1 MKFDTVIIGGGLAG
15 LTCGIR
21 LQNRGFKCAIVSAG
35 QSALHFSSGSFD
47 LLNELPDGT
56 PVTNPEKAIE
66 SLDKKH
72 PYAKIGHKFSFYTH
86 EAKQLLLDVG
96 IEVHGDSTH
105 NSYRI
110 TPMGTTMPT
119 WLTLADFTTL
129 EKAQETIGRK
139 ILLVNIAGFLD
150 FNTKFVADA
159 FETNDAECKIISISL
174 PEFERLRQSPTEM
187 RSANIARVMENENTL
202 NALVSQLNEKAQS
215 FDVVALPAV
224 FGLSSP
230 EPIQTLKQ
238 KIKTP
243 VCIIPTM
250 PPSVP
255 GIRTQK
261 RLRRVFELA
270 GGFYMLGDSVINAEI
285 GDGKVYNVS
294 TVNHG
299 DIALYADNF
308 VLASGSFFSNGLCAS
323 MDGVAEPVFGAD
335 VDFDPNRNTWYN
347 VSVFGAQRYRTF
359 GVATDDQ
366 FRIKI
371 NGKVQDNVY
380 AIGSVLSGFDA
391 LQEGCGAGVSLLTAL
406 YVADNLKKIE

>member
-86 EAKQLLLDVG
+86 EAKQLLLDAG

-159 FETNDAECKIISISL
+159 FETNGAECKIISISL

-202 NALVSQLNEKAQS
+202 HALVSQLNEKAKS
-215 FDVVALPAV
+215 FDIVALPAV

-230 EPIQTLKQ
+230 EPIKRLKQ
-238 KIKTP
+238 ELNIP
-243 VCIIPTM
+243 VCVVPTM

-270 GGFYMLGDSVINAEI
+270 GGAYMLGDSVISAEM
-285 GDGKVYNVS
+285 GDGKVYNVH

-299 DIALYADNF
+299 DIALQADNF
-308 VLASGSFFSNGLCAS
+308 VLASGSFFSNGLCAH
-323 MDGVAEPVFGAD
+323 MDGIIEPVFGAD
-335 VDFDPNRNTWYN
+335 VDFDPNRSTWYN
-347 VSVFGAQRYRTF
+347 ASIFEAQRYRTF
-359 GVATDDQ
+359 GVATDEH
-366 FRIKI
+366 FRIKV
-371 NGKVQDNVY
+371 NGKIQDNVY

-406 YVADNLKKIE
+406 YVADNLKK

>member
-15 LTCGIR
+15 LACGIR

-56 PVTNPEKAIE
+56 AVANPEKAIHL
-66 SLDKKH
+66 LDKKH
-72 PYAKIGHKFSFYTH
+72 PYAKIGDKFPVYTQ
-86 EAKQLLLDVG
+86 EAKQLLLDAG
-96 IEVHGDSTH
+96 IEVQGDSKR

-119 WLTLADFTTL
+119 WLTLTDFTTL
-129 EKAQETIGRK
+129 ETPNEVIGKK

-159 FETNDAECKIISISL
+159 FETNGAECKIISVSL
-174 PEFERLRQSPTEM
+174 PEFEKLRQSPTEM
-187 RSANIARVMENENTL
+187 RSANIARVLENENTL
-202 NALVSQLNEKAQS
+202 NALVAKLKEASKS
-215 FDVVALPAV
+215 FDTVALPAV
-224 FGLSSP
+224 FGLSSNDP
-230 EPIQTLKQ
+230 VK
-238 KIKTP
+238 KIKQLLDIP
-243 VCIIPTM
+243 VHIIPTM
-250 PPSVP
+250 PPSVA

-270 GGFYMLGDSVINAEI
+270 GGFYMLGDSVVNAEI
-285 GDGKVYNVS
+285 GDGKIYNVY

-299 DIALYADNF
+299 DIALQADNF
-308 VLASGSFFSNGLCAS
+308 ILASGSFFSNGLCAT

-347 VSVFGAQRYRTF
+347 ASVFGAQRYRTF
-359 GVATDDQ
+359 GVATDDL

-406 YVADNLKKIE
+406 YVADHLKK

>member
-15 LTCGIR
+15 LVCGIR

-56 PVTNPEKAIE
+56 AVTNPEEAIH

-72 PYAKIGHKFSFYTH
+72 PYAKIGDKFPFYAQ
-86 EAKQLLLDVG
+86 EAKQMLLDAG
-96 IEVHGDSTH
+96 IDVRGDSKQNT
-105 NSYRI
+105 YRI

-119 WLTLADFTTL
+119 WLTLADFNPL
-129 EKAQETIGRK
+129 KSSNEVIGKK

-159 FETNDAECKIISISL
+159 FEGNGAECKIISISL
-174 PEFERLRQSPTEM
+174 PEFEKLRQSPTEM

-202 NALVSQLNEKAQS
+202 NALVSQLNEKAKS

-230 EPIQTLKQ
+230 EPIKRLKQ
-238 KIKTP
+238 ELNIP
-243 VCIIPTM
+243 VCIVPTM

-270 GGFYMLGDSVINAEI
+270 GGAYMLGDSVISAEM
-285 GDGKVYNVS
+285 GDGKVYNVH

-299 DIALYADNF
+299 DIALQADNF
-308 VLASGSFFSNGLCAS
+308 VLASGSFFSNGLCAH
-323 MDGVAEPVFGAD
+323 MDGIIEPVFGAD
-335 VDFDPNRNTWYN
+335 VDFDPNRSTWYN
-347 VSVFGAQRYRTF
+347 ASIFEAQRYRTF
-359 GVATDDQ
+359 GVATDEH
-366 FRIKI
+366 FRIKV
-371 NGKVQDNVY
+371 NGKIQDNVY

-406 YVADNLKKIE
+406 YVADNLKK

>member
-15 LTCGIR
+15 LVCSIR

-56 PVTNPEKAIE
+56 AVTNPEEAIH

-72 PYAKIGHKFSFYTH
+72 PYAKIGDKFPFYAQ
-86 EAKQLLLDVG
+86 EAKQMLLDAG
-96 IEVHGDSTH
+96 IDVRGDSKQNT
-105 NSYRI
+105 YRI

-119 WLTLADFTTL
+119 WLTLADFNPL
-129 EKAQETIGRK
+129 KSSNEVIGKK

-159 FETNDAECKIISISL
+159 FEGNGAECKIISISL
-174 PEFERLRQSPTEM
+174 PEFEKLRQSPTEM

-202 NALVSQLNEKAQS
+202 NALVSQLNEKAKS

-230 EPIQTLKQ
+230 EPIKRLKQ
-238 KIKTP
+238 ELNIP
-243 VCIIPTM
+243 VCIVPTM

-270 GGFYMLGDSVINAEI
+270 GGAYMLGDSVISAEM
-285 GDGKVYNVS
+285 GDGKVYNVH

-299 DIALYADNF
+299 DIALQADNF
-308 VLASGSFFSNGLCAS
+308 VLASGSFFSNGLCAH
-323 MDGVAEPVFGAD
+323 MDGIIEPVFGAD
-335 VDFDPNRNTWYN
+335 VDFDPNRSTWYN
-347 VSVFGAQRYRTF
+347 ASIFEAQRYRTF
-359 GVATDDQ
+359 GVATDEH
-366 FRIKI
+366 FRIKV
-371 NGKVQDNVY
+371 NGKIQDNVY

-406 YVADNLKKIE
+406 YVADNLKK

>member
-15 LTCGIR
+15 LACGIR

-56 PVTNPEKAIE
+56 AVANPEEAVR
-66 SLDKKH
+66 SLDPKH
-72 PYAKIGHKFSFYTH
+72 PYAKIGDQFAFYAQ
-86 EAKQLLLDVG
+86 EAKQLLLDSGV
-96 IEVHGDSTH
+96 EVQGDSKQ
-105 NSYRI
+105 NSSRI

-119 WLTLADFTTL
+119 WLTLADFTCLKNATDV
-129 EKAQETIGRK
+129 IGKK

-150 FNTKFVADA
+150 FNTKFIADA
-159 FETNDAECKIISISL
+159 FEGNGAACKIVSVSL
-174 PEFERLRQSPTEM
+174 PEFEKLRQSPTEM
-187 RSANIARVMENENTL
+187 RSANIARILENENTL
-202 NALVSQLNEKAQS
+202 HALASRLNEQAS
-215 FDVVALPAV
+215 SCDVIALPAV

-230 EPIQTLKQ
+230 APLQTLKRQ
-238 KIKTP
+238 IPTP
-243 VCIIPTM
+243 VCIVPTM

-270 GGFYMLGDSVINAEI
+270 GGFYMLGDSATTAET
-285 GDGKVYNVS
+285 GDGKVYAIS

-299 DIALYADNF
+299 DIALRANHF
-308 VLASGSFFSNGLCAS
+308 VLASGSFFSNGLWAS
-323 MDGVAEPVFGAD
+323 MDGVREPVFGAD
-335 VDFDPNRNTWYN
+335 VDFDPNRNNWYN
-347 VSVFGAQRYRTF
+347 ASVFEPQRYRTF
-359 GVATDDQ
+359 GVATDER

-406 YVADNLKKIE
+406 YVADQLKK